1 MLEFS
6 YWLFPVIA
14 LVYILAPASREIL
27 LPGLVAGCCAGAA
40 NGVVRERPMMAASHT
55 LAAAVLVCLYLRSSK
70 KRRLLPPGSY
80 LPTAVLCGWI
90 ALALG
95 VAYLTPSCSWPY
107 ALDKVQM
114 LWIFVPSLLIGSVIP
129 QCDAPRTQHQK

>member
-1 MLEFS
+1 MLELS
-6 YWLFPVIA
+6 YWLLPAIA

-27 LPGLVAGCCAGAA
+27 LPGLVAACCAGAA
-40 NGVVRERPMMAASHT
+40 NSVVRERPLMAASHA
-55 LAAAVLVCLYLRSSK
+55 LAAAALVCVYLRSSK
-70 KRRLLPPGSY
+70 KRRLLSPRTY

-95 VAYLTPSCSWPY
+95 VAYLVPSCSWPY

-129 QCDAPRTQHQK
+129 QCEASASAGQ